1 MAEKHDYDIEAKA
14 EKLTLPNETD
24 SAEFIGDEGAVHSE
38 AFVIGDRFAF
48 SSSFI
53 ANVES

>member
-14 EKLTLPNETD
+14 EKLALPNETD

-48 SSSFI
+48 SSSFT